1 MSPSYQE
8 WLSKESS
15 SRYHLP
21 AWFLERNVKASS
33 DLEGHV
39 CICQCE
45 ACEKYKKLYE
55 DEETEDETPGS
66 ESTADAPQPE
76 GESHTSSEKHETD
89 NEDAICYAKFSEL
102 RDTVATNMLWRHMRP
117 KDSSVLF
124 RRCSVSGCSTCSME
138 PVHMNDIVGQVAK
151 SLSMGLVSLS
161 FEDLEELG
169 SDFHAQDKVNVVS
182 GDEKKTAEK
191 ESTEITKETSTTTET
206 STGESTTTEAS
217 SDKAVEKN
225 TKKTS
230 DKAKTPKEP
239 VKDEW
244 KADWSNGAT
253 FTDRFFASKSKKWQD
268 EEKLS
273 YSAWRDRTKQSY
285 ATILDGASVKLGQEG
300 KPQEE
305 HPADTGMTSNSRG
318 LLVHFI
324 DCDHSG
330 LSLDHRQKRRVLV
343 RLGEL
348 VQERRGNGQDVVLII
363 SSRTLGPE
371 EKLCQKAGVSTLSG
385 VTLSIVN
392 PSKQGAEDRDHRR
405 KGAINARRL
414 RWILETGM
422 AQPAS
427 CRPKIDWMQNATD
440 DDLARHGQD
449 IWSVN
454 DIHRAAGQILA
465 RTWIKPQPVITSK
478 HVDSVLRR
486 LGMITTPKPSEKTEV
501 KEDLG
506 ASETKEDEVV
516 EEAEKDPLESITLD
530 HHEERFRDC
539 VIKSSKLNPPTFHPH
554 LSLTKVPTQ
563 ATSRSHGTTS
573 SSTKT

>member
-1 MSPSYQE
+1 MSTSKPKE
-8 WLSKESS
+8 LSKESS

-33 DLEGHV
+33 DLEGYV
-39 CICQCE
+39 CICKCE
-45 ACEKYKKLYE
+45 ACEKYKTLYE
-55 DEETEDETPGS
+55 GEETENQLPGG
-66 ESTADAPQPE
+66 ESTAAAPKPE
-76 GESHTSSEKHETD
+76 GESHTSSEKHEHD
-89 NEDAICYAKFSEL
+89 NEDAISYAKFSEL
-102 RDTVATNMLWRHMRP
+102 RDMVATTMLWRHMRP
-117 KDSSVLF
+117 KDSSVLL

-138 PVHMNDIVGQVAK
+138 PVHMNDIVSQVAK
-151 SLSMGLVSLS
+151 SLGMGLVSLG

-169 SDFHAQDKVNVVS
+169 SEFHAQDKGRMVS
-182 GDEKKTAEK
+182 RGEKKTVEK
-191 ESTEITKETSTTTET
+191 ESTETTKETPTTTET
-206 STGESTTTEAS
+206 STGEIMTTEAS
-217 SDKAVEKN
+217 PDKAAENN
-225 TKKTS
+225 TEGTP
-230 DKAKTPKEP
+230 DKATTPKEP

-244 KADWSNGAT
+244 NADWSNGAT

-285 ATILDGASVKLGQEG
+285 ATILDGASVKLGQES
-300 KPQEE
+300 KPPEE
-305 HPADTGMTSNSRG
+305 HSAENGIASNSRG

-348 VQERRGNGQDVVLII
+348 VQERRGNGQDVVLVI

-371 EKLCQKAGVSTLSG
+371 EKLCQKAGVSALSG

-440 DDLARHGQD
+440 DDLARHGQE
-449 IWSVN
+449 IWSIN

-465 RTWIKPQPVITSK
+465 RTWIKPQPVITPK

-486 LGMITTPKPSEKTEV
+486 LGMLTTPKPAEKTDA
-501 KEDLG
+501 KEESGDP
-506 ASETKEDEVV
+506 EKKEDEVV

-539 VIKSSKLNPPTFHPH
+539 VIKSSTLNPTTSHHH

-563 ATSRSHGTTS
+563 ATSRSHGTT
-573 SSTKT
+573 